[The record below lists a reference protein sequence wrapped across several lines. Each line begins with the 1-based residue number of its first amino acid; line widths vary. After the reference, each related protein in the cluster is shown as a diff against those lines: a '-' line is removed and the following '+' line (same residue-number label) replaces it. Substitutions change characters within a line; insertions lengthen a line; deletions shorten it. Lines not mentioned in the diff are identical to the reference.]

1 MHATRQWQEASSV
14 NILTPMLN
22 KWMTLMCP
30 IFSNIEN
37 ECVKEKLLV
46 EANLL
51 HIKAAA
57 CGRLKSSC
65 AIWSWVHVW
74 LWYVMTTGEHLHTC
88 LFSLWRLRCLSH
100 THTTFLPNT
109 SEEPLGEKKKKKNR
123 REEGQC
129 KPTLKWATSRI
140 QTAAFDDSWF
150 YFLGTLLLSNIL
162 QRIYQLKYFTI
173 TVETITYCIHYSMG
187 WWW

>member
-1 MHATRQWQEASSV
+1 MNVWKKNSSW
-14 NILTPMLN
+14 
-22 KWMTLMCP
+22 KP
-30 IFSNIEN
+30 IFSTSKLQHVAGSVN
-37 ECVKEKLLV
+37 LLV
-46 EANLL
+46 PS
-51 HIKAAA
+51 
-57 CGRLKSSC
+57 GRGCMFDCDKLWLQGSTY
-65 AIWSWVHVW
+65 IHV
-74 LWYVMTTGEHLHTC
+74 
-88 LFSLWRLRCLSH
+88 FSLCDVSDVSL
-100 THTTFLPNT
+100 THTIFLPNT

>member
-1 MHATRQWQEASSV
+1 MNVWKKNSSW
-14 NILTPMLN
+14 
-22 KWMTLMCP
+22 KP
-30 IFSNIEN
+30 IFSTSKLQHVAGSN
-37 ECVKEKLLV
+37 LLV
-46 EANLL
+46 PS
-51 HIKAAA
+51 
-57 CGRLKSSC
+57 GRGCMFDCDKLWLQGSTY
-65 AIWSWVHVW
+65 IHV
-74 LWYVMTTGEHLHTC
+74 
-88 LFSLWRLRCLSH
+88 FSLCDVSDVSL
-100 THTTFLPNT
+100 THTIFLPNT

>member
-1 MHATRQWQEASSV
+1 MNVWKKNSSW
-14 NILTPMLN
+14 
-22 KWMTLMCP
+22 KP
-30 IFSNIEN
+30 IFSTSKLQHVAGSVN
-37 ECVKEKLLV
+37 LLV
-46 EANLL
+46 PS
-51 HIKAAA
+51 
-57 CGRLKSSC
+57 GRGCMFDCDKLWLQGSTY
-65 AIWSWVHVW
+65 IHV
-74 LWYVMTTGEHLHTC
+74 
-88 LFSLWRLRCLSH
+88 FSLCDVSDVSL
-100 THTTFLPNT
+100 THTIFLPNT

-150 YFLGTLLLSNIL
+150 YFLGTLLLSNVL
-162 QRIYQLKYFTI
+162 QSIYQLKYFTI

>member
-1 MHATRQWQEASSV
+1 MFSSLLQSQHSRRFKLFFLKKRHHEEMHATRQWQEAGSV

-100 THTTFLPNT
+100 THNIPSKYLRGTTRWK
-109 SEEPLGEKKKKKNR
+109 EEEKK
-123 REEGQC
+123 
-129 KPTLKWATSRI
+129 
-140 QTAAFDDSWF
+140 
-150 YFLGTLLLSNIL
+150 
-162 QRIYQLKYFTI
+162 
-173 TVETITYCIHYSMG
+173 
-187 WWW
+187 

>member
-1 MHATRQWQEASSV
+1 MNVWKKNSSW
-14 NILTPMLN
+14 
-22 KWMTLMCP
+22 KP
-30 IFSNIEN
+30 IFSTSKLQHVAGSN
-37 ECVKEKLLV
+37 LLV
-46 EANLL
+46 PS
-51 HIKAAA
+51 
-57 CGRLKSSC
+57 GRGCMFDCDMLWLQGSTY
-65 AIWSWVHVW
+65 IHV
-74 LWYVMTTGEHLHTC
+74 
-88 LFSLWRLRCLSH
+88 FSLCDVSDVSL
-100 THTTFLPNT
+100 THTIFLPNT